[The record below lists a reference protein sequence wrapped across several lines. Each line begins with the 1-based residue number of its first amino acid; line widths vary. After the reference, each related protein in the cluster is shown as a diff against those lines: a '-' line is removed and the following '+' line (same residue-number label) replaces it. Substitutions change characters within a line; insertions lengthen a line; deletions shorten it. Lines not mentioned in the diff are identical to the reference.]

1 MERKAQGAGPK
12 RGQEVRLDPRNL
24 KGLAHPLR
32 VRILGSLR
40 EEGPATAS
48 MLAERLGESSGA
60 TSYHLR
66 QLADFGFIEEDP
78 DRGSRRERWWRA
90 AQRSTWFDE
99 KSLVRDPE
107 SRVLGAEYLR
117 AIADGAAA
125 RTLAWIDSL
134 PAAPDDWASVGMI
147 SDYGLRMRPDELREL
162 ADDIEKLVARYR
174 VFESGTEAEAGEVY
188 VSVQFQLLPKLPGV
202 PS

>member
-1 MERKAQGAGPK
+1 MEHKHQSPDS
-12 RGQEVRLDPRNL
+12 GQSQEIRLDPRNL

-48 MLAERLGESSGA
+48 MLAGRLGESSGA

-66 QLADFGFIEEDP
+66 QLAAFGFVEEDE

-99 KSLVRDPE
+99 GSVGRDQE
-107 SRVLGAEYLR
+107 SRLLGAEYLR
-117 AIADGAAA
+117 AIANGAAS
-125 RTLAWIDSL
+125 RTLEWIDSL
-134 PAAPDDWASVGMI
+134 SSAPGDWASVGTM
-147 SDYGLRMRPDELREL
+147 SDYALRMKPEQVREL
-162 ADDIEKLVARYR
+162 AADIEKLVARYKA
-174 VFESGTEAEAGEVY
+174 FDPEAEAGPGEVY
-188 VSVQFQLLPKLPGV
+188 VAVQFQLLPKLPGAR
-202 PS
+202 S